1 MISSI
6 PIPDPTY
13 TREEYKVD
21 FNELEGIISGNKEG
35 KDMIEVSKNH
45 FIATHDVKGL
55 L

>member
-1 MISSI
+1 MKSI